1 MRTSPTPRR
10 RRPLGALVLAA
21 AVPVVLAPA
30 GARADQAETVVGEV
44 VQVWADTAH
53 DADAGEGHAHAAE
66 TPLTWV
72 ATEDGGAVRLPGE
85 AAGQLPVGAT
95 VAVSVGGEV
104 ADEAAGDGYEPARD
118 LLAADV
124 LAAAPEA
131 PVRTAAVTNE
141 VTVVR
146 AVPPGGAADAT
157 TVRELVDAVDGPVAE
172 FWAGETGGALR
183 FGVTAAVADW
193 VHTRAG
199 CASPTALWDEVA
211 AAVGFSA
218 APGRHLLVHLGGAA
232 AAGCSWAMAE
242 VGAGPA
248 AGGRLYISEVLPS
261 VIAHELGHNLGLG
274 HSSARQCD
282 GEVEAGSCRTA
293 AYRDYYDVMGA
304 SWSRLGSLNAVQAAA
319 LGVLPDAAVAAV
331 TGASSTTLTLAPW
344 SGESGTRAARLTDP
358 EGVTY
363 WLEHRAATGRDAW
376 LGTPADPFGLQPGVL
391 LRRAGP
397 MPDTSLLL
405 DGTPSAATGWDADL
419 HTALPVGV
427 PVPVSGGDL
436 TVTVQEV
443 DAAGATVTVTGAPVA
458 DPTTPLPEP
467 APAGP
472 SVLAAVPDAVAAPA
486 APGGGTAPA
495 AGPGPAAGTAAGSAE
510 DPAAGAAEDPA
521 TGAAEDRAGVDAVAA
536 GVAARGPVPVEP
548 AALAD
553 PAGGTGR
560 TALLAAVSALAGA
573 AVLSA
578 VLRTARRRR

>member
-1 MRTSPTPRR
+1 MPRP
-10 RRPLGALVLAA
+10 RRPLRALGALALAV

-30 GARADQAETVVGEV
+30 GARADEAETVVGEV
-44 VQVWADTAH
+44 VQVWADPAH
-53 DADAGEGHAHAAE
+53 DAEEDHAHAADA
-66 TPLTWV
+66 PLTWV
-72 ATEDGGAVRLPGE
+72 ATEDGGAVRLP
-85 AAGQLPVGAT
+85 AAAAEGLPVGAT
-95 VAVSVGGEV
+95 VEVSVGGEV
-104 ADEAAGDGYEPARD
+104 ADEAAGDGYGPARD

-124 LAAAPEA
+124 LAAAPEV
-131 PVRTAAVTNE
+131 PIRTAAVTNE

-146 AVPPGGAADAT
+146 AVPPGGAADTT

-183 FGVTAAVADW
+183 FGVTAAVAGW
-193 VHTRAG
+193 VPTTAG
-199 CASPTALWDEVA
+199 CARPTALWDEVA

-218 APGRHLLVHLGGAA
+218 APGRHLLVYLGGAA

-248 AGGRLYISEVLPS
+248 AGGRLYVSEVLPS

-282 GEVEAGSCRTA
+282 GEVGTGSCRTA

-331 TGASSTTLTLAPW
+331 NGPSSTLTLAPW
-344 SGESGTRAARLTDP
+344 SGGSGTRAARLTDP
-358 EGVTY
+358 EGATY
-363 WLEHRAATGRDAW
+363 WLEYRTAAGRDEW

-391 LRRAGP
+391 LRRVGT

-405 DGTPSAATGWDADL
+405 DGTPSAATGWDGDL
-419 HTALPVGV
+419 QTALPVGV

-436 TVTVQEV
+436 TVTVHEV
-443 DAAGATVTVTGAPVA
+443 GAAGATVTVTGAPGA
-458 DPTTPLPEP
+458 DPATPLPEP
-467 APAGP
+467 ASAVP
-472 SVLAAVPDAVAAPA
+472 SVLAATSDAVAAPGSGEGA
-486 APGGGTAPA
+486 VPA
-495 AGPGPAAGTAAGSAE
+495 AGPRSAEDPAGRTAEDPAGRTAE
-510 DPAAGAAEDPA
+510 DPAAGTAEV
-521 TGAAEDRAGVDAVAA
+521 RAGADAVAV
-536 GVAARGPVPVEP
+536 GRVAPRGPVPVEP

-560 TALLAAVSALAGA
+560 TALLVAVSALAGA
-573 AVLSA
+573 AGLA
-578 VLRTARRRR
+578 AALRRTHRRR